1 MSPIPRSS
9 KWHTA
14 NRPQR
19 MARAAPR
26 VVSPLASAHNDAQW
40 AEWYRRFRSRS
51 RSQSRSQSRS
61 RSRSRSN
68 SRSSS
73 RSRSQSPQ
81 PGPSGWTAA
90 TSRAN
95 RSNSNSSLDRNTRDE
110 LLDYADRDAETNH
123 TNNPNINTNDGGGP
137 QTELAKTH
145 CVTEPTVD
153 QGSDRNCSTTRTLGT
168 TVTAAPRASLGD
180 GDRDIGNDQRV
191 CTKTHRGAAGEKL
204 EPTEPTEPAEP
215 TEPDEPDEPAEPA
228 ALKETQLSQ
237 TLPTSQTSQ
246 DTQASK
252 TLISSKE
259 TPKHLAVQG
268 AILGTI
274 TRGNITGEI
283 TGEISGEIKSGPIKK
298 LKREIQLYG
307 RSSSLPVEETRV
319 AKRDPSPTNAGTE
332 TKLSR
337 KRCVSNKN
345 REFGF
350 DFGIDGWKALLQG
363 KIKMN
368 WTFRRTS
375 SRIEETNEISG
386 KTDEILQSILAMQ
399 AAQKQQ
405 AIEERDDGIVIEPLD
420 EN

>member
-1 MSPIPRSS
+1 MCI
-9 KWHTA
+9 
-14 NRPQR
+14 
-19 MARAAPR
+19 
-26 VVSPLASAHNDAQW
+26 
-40 AEWYRRFRSRS
+40 
-51 RSQSRSQSRS
+51 
-61 RSRSRSN
+61 
-68 SRSSS
+68 
-73 RSRSQSPQ
+73 
-81 PGPSGWTAA
+81 
-90 TSRAN
+90 
-95 RSNSNSSLDRNTRDE
+95 RD
-110 LLDYADRDAETNH
+110 
-123 TNNPNINTNDGGGP
+123 
-137 QTELAKTH
+137 
-145 CVTEPTVD
+145 
-153 QGSDRNCSTTRTLGT
+153 SNCSTTRTLVT

-204 EPTEPTEPAEP
+204 EPTEP
-215 TEPDEPDEPAEPA
+215 A

-237 TLPTSQTSQ
+237 TLPISQTSQ

-283 TGEISGEIKSGPIKK
+283 KGEISGEIESGPIKK

-319 AKRDPSPTNAGTE
+319 VKLDDPSPTNAGTE

>member
-1 MSPIPRSS
+1 M
-9 KWHTA
+9 
-14 NRPQR
+14 
-19 MARAAPR
+19 
-26 VVSPLASAHNDAQW
+26 
-40 AEWYRRFRSRS
+40 
-51 RSQSRSQSRS
+51 
-61 RSRSRSN
+61 
-68 SRSSS
+68 
-73 RSRSQSPQ
+73 
-81 PGPSGWTAA
+81 
-90 TSRAN
+90 
-95 RSNSNSSLDRNTRDE
+95 
-110 LLDYADRDAETNH
+110 
-123 TNNPNINTNDGGGP
+123 
-137 QTELAKTH
+137 
-145 CVTEPTVD
+145 
-153 QGSDRNCSTTRTLGT
+153 
-168 TVTAAPRASLGD
+168 
-180 GDRDIGNDQRV
+180 
-191 CTKTHRGAAGEKL
+191 
-204 EPTEPTEPAEP
+204 
-215 TEPDEPDEPAEPA
+215 
-228 ALKETQLSQ
+228 
-237 TLPTSQTSQ
+237 
-246 DTQASK
+246 
-252 TLISSKE
+252 
-259 TPKHLAVQG
+259 QG